1 MNYYSSHN
9 LLTKEILNTQKTI
22 IINYC
27 DNQKYQELLSKRNLI
42 NILKFSIRDFK
53 NNERDY

>member
-9 LLTKEILNTQKTI
+9 LFTKEILNTQKTT
-22 IINYC
+22 IINDC
-27 DNQKYQELLSKRNLI
+27 DNQKYQELLSERNLI

>member
-9 LLTKEILNTQKTI
+9 LFTKEILNTQKTM

-27 DNQKYQELLSKRNLI
+27 DNQKYQELLSERNLI
-42 NILKFSIRDFK
+42 NTLKFSIRDFK